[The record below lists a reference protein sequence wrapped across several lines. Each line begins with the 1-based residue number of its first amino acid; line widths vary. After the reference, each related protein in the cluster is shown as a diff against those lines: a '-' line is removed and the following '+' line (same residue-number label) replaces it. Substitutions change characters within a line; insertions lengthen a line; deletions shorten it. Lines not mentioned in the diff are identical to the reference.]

1 MPNNT
6 LDKLKSVDAVDNY
19 LRKMPLSLSELGK
32 FQAKDEKTPQLKT
45 PTGVKLSKLDQ
56 ETMQTAD
63 EAFQKACQ
71 LDEVPREQM
80 RNYSRYLHNLAQ
92 SLKDADSAQHAAIY
106 LNDLQGELRRT
117 LNAAHEEA
125 YNTIEALFDD
135 EGFKDTLHDMD
146 IEDIDTFKQDTLAS
160 LKAYQAEAQ
169 ATLHEALK
177 DDITRLHCS
186 NQRKSDEAALIE
198 AICQYSKKNRDQ
210 IQAQAQQAGQN
221 QQTALDDND
230 DASQF
235 NGVSLKDIA
244 SFTCKGQTITKSD
257 KNTYQFSTSFFDNLI
272 GNGSLGRDIQDLVS
286 NRPEQL
292 KVMAKALKAQGYQS
306 IETRVSLPANPE
318 REKILMKQAYIAAVE
333 AGFSMGQTTP
343 KEGSKE
349 ESKPYIQI
357 FNHNNQ
363 LAKPEELF
371 DSAEYAKLQQLA
383 QQIKEQQERPKN
395 RPKARSI
402 REFKHQI
409 EDLHQSQDS
418 SSAGPALLQAA
429 EGRHVQAPGR

>member
-45 PTGVKLSKLDQ
+45 PTGVELSKLEQ
-56 ETMQTAD
+56 ETMQAAD
-63 EAFQKACQ
+63 QTFRDAYQPDANF
-71 LDEVPREQM
+71 DEQM
-80 RNYSRYLHNLAQ
+80 RNYSRYLHNLDQ
-92 SLKDADSAQHAAIY
+92 SLKDADSPQYAEIY

-125 YNTIEALFDD
+125 YNKIEALFDD
-135 EGFKDTLHDMD
+135 EAFVNTLHDMD
-146 IEDIDTFKQDTLAS
+146 IEDRDTFKQDTLTS

-169 ATLHEALK
+169 AALHKALE
-177 DDITRLHCS
+177 DDITRLHRS
-186 NQRKSDEAALIE
+186 NRQKNDERALIDE
-198 AICQYSKKNRDQ
+198 ICKYSKENRAQ
-210 IQAQAQQAGQN
+210 IQTLAQQAGQN

-235 NGVSLKDIA
+235 NGVNLKDIE
-244 SFTCKGQTITKSD
+244 SFTCKGRTITKSD

-272 GNGSLGRDIQDLVS
+272 GSGSFGRDIQDLVS

-306 IETRVSLPANPE
+306 IETRISLPANPE

-349 ESKPYIQI
+349 EPKPYIQI

-409 EDLHQSQDS
+409 EDLHQSQNS
-418 SSAGPALLQAA
+418 NSAGPALLQAA